1 MAGLR
6 VGRGRLLGA
15 LVLALLGTAVMLAA
29 LRPVG
34 LLWKGIFEVLLPVLG
49 VGGPVETRP
58 LAMPGLPVGMDLP
71 FPGLE
76 APWPATG
83 HFVAIGTIAVVVL
96 LLSLTLSSR
105 FLPLAYFL
113 RAVVLIQG
121 VSLAW
126 FALASPPFPYT
137 TPRYAAGLLAAGAIL
152 IASIPAILGF
162 TFYIIDV
169 SLLRKLLLTVLL
181 IGHLIV
187 SLPLQVL
194 VHVWLIH
201 QGSLLLQPVLFL
213 VFGLLVEVL
222 VLVAFYGWG
231 MSWPARG
238 VPELRR

>member
-15 LVLALLGTAVMLAA
+15 LLLALAGTVVMLAA

-34 LLWKGIFEVLLPVLG
+34 LLWKGMFELLLPFLG

-58 LAMPGLPVGMDLP
+58 LAIPGFPVGMDLP

-76 APWPATG
+76 APWPAMG
-83 HFVAIGTIAVVVL
+83 HFATIGTIALVMLFV
-96 LLSLTLSSR
+96 SFAFSSR

-152 IASIPAILGF
+152 ITSIPAILGF

-169 SLLRKLLLTVLL
+169 SLLRKLLLTALL

-187 SLPLQVL
+187 LLPLQVL

-231 MSWPARG
+231 MSWPAQG

>member
-6 VGRGRLLGA
+6 VGRGRLGGA
-15 LVLALLGTAVMLAA
+15 FLLALGGTAVMIAA

-34 LLWKGIFEVLLPVLG
+34 ILWKGMFEVLLPFLG

-58 LAMPGLPVGMDLP
+58 LVMPGFPLGMDVP
-71 FPGLE
+71 FPGLD
-76 APWPATG
+76 ASWPTMG
-83 HFVAIGTIAVVVL
+83 HFVTLGTIAVVVL
-96 LLSLTLSSR
+96 LLSFTLSSR
-105 FLPLAYFL
+105 FLPLVYFL
-113 RAVVLIQG
+113 RALVLIQG

-126 FALASPPFPYT
+126 FALSTPPFPYP

-152 IASIPAILGF
+152 ITSLPAILGF

-187 SLPLQVL
+187 LLPLQVL

-213 VFGLLVEVL
+213 VFGLLVEIL
-222 VLVAFYGWG
+222 ILVAFYGWG

-238 VPELRR
+238 TPEVRR

>member
-15 LVLALLGTAVMLAA
+15 LVLALAGTAAMLAA
-29 LRPVG
+29 LRPIG
-34 LLWKGIFEVLLPVLG
+34 MLWKGMFEVLLPFLG

-58 LAMPGLPVGMDLP
+58 LVVPGLPLGMDLP
-71 FPGLE
+71 FPGSE
-76 APWPATG
+76 APWPALG
-83 HFVAIGTIAVVVL
+83 HFVTIGTIALVVL
-96 LLSLTLSSR
+96 LLSFALSSR

-113 RAVVLIQG
+113 RALVLIQG

-126 FALASPPFPYT
+126 FALATPPFPYP

-152 IASIPAILGF
+152 ITSLPAILGF

-169 SLLRKLLLTVLL
+169 SLVRKVLLTVLL

-187 SLPLQVL
+187 LLPLQVL

-213 VFGLLVEVL
+213 VFGLLVEIL
-222 VLVAFYGWG
+222 VFVAFYGWG
-231 MSWPARG
+231 MSWPAQG
-238 VPELRR
+238 IPELRR